1 MLQAEDSENEDE
13 MEGVMAAGDQAFSDD
28 DLPADFDASDP
39 FFDREDDD
47 RKKKTVKGNN
57 PNTVELRWLEH
68 LLNHENMFETG
79 VVRASE
85 C

>member
-39 FFDREDDD
+39 FFVREDDD
-47 RKKKTVKGNN
+47 RKKMVKGNTQI
-57 PNTVELRWLEH
+57 P
-68 LLNHENMFETG
+68 
-79 VVRASE
+79 
-85 C
+85 